1 MIIKFD
7 PYFFKYTS
15 FQETI
20 EVKGDS
26 LRAVLESLLNDY
38 PQLHVFLV
46 ADNGKEADKTSF
58 KLNGEYITDVK
69 EIHRKVSS
77 GDVLEVGCDVPY
89 GENGAGKIIAGVII
103 AVVGAVYQQPYLVGF
118 GISLALGGVGEL
130 VAGQPSLPT
139 FDSGTNTS
147 STYTFSG
154 IRNTTVL
161 GTPIGIVYGTH
172 RVGGHILNAYNDV
185 IGVNTTGNS
194 SWLRTQVGLCEG
206 EIQYIE
212 PKSIEI
218 NNRSISTFPESD
230 IGVLY
235 RLGTK
240 FQTAPDSQLVV
251 SDDATSTVV
260 PVIRTFDLL
269 PNPPGLY
276 LEREYTLES
285 AATSLDV
292 YIGAFVGTYP
302 DQRDE
307 VFHIYWKEA
316 SSSEDY
322 INKVGP
328 IPIPRRGWDDKQYV
342 YLDPVKA
349 TIVFPTTGMYKIK
362 VVTAKWS
369 TQYYNGAV
377 GPVSYEGL
385 IEYPYY
391 PTDRHPVPSTPTLTL
406 DGYVDKYVI
415 RNSGALNTDVTSSM
429 EYFNR
434 IKNSFSYNLLVTN
447 VDDAEIGPTSDG
459 VVVST
464 STPVDALKIN
474 LAAPAIY
481 KSEKGELLDTT
492 VEIKVYWKLTEGD
505 SYSEFYPDGITKKH
519 TIVSIRGKTKSESEQ
534 TFVVPIRENGAYD
547 VKLIRVTPSNSDNLL
562 VVDNVYVKDVIEEI
576 QEQLIYPHTALL
588 GLSIKATEFISGG
601 LPTITSII
609 QGTKVQLPQF
619 YNGTRRYMSD
629 AYNGLFKAD
638 KEWTDNP
645 VWCLYD
651 LIMNERYGLKNY
663 FKISTSKLGLMKANF
678 FQMAQYCDERITPE
692 GAIITDPLSDDYES
706 ARPRFSLNIVIDQSK
721 TAIEWLTIICA
732 SMRAT
737 LYYTEGVVF
746 IDIDRPK
753 PISQLF
759 NMSNIKEY
767 VETGMSF
774 KQLPNVYEVQFNN
787 KEKDYDQD
795 TLILE
800 DPDYQLDITKEESK
814 KTLQLIGVTGEDQ
827 AKSLAKYALR
837 VGQLLTTS
845 VSFKTSTYGLLS
857 TVGDV
862 IGVQHDVPQWGF
874 GGRVVSYDT
883 ETRLITVS
891 DDVEISSDVSILYSM
906 QLVCKGKSPEIVAVT
921 PSNTGLCRT
930 FTLDTI
936 PVNTPAKDDLYIVG
950 DITNTVKPFKIVSL
964 KRDKDEVIE
973 VTCVEYLDE
982 IYTDADDITDLPIIV
997 MPNYSSL
1004 DTIKRSV
1011 KNVFVESTVY
1021 VDSTGNLKTGARVY
1035 YSKPVQLGW
1044 AGVIVYYGING
1055 VYAETPIDKTGV
1067 VTIPEITVEGEYQ
1080 FICISVYTDG
1090 TRQSIAEA
1098 LADADLTPYYTLYIT
1113 PYIDNAEFIKGVNG
1127 LQLVGQGNTTE
1138 FAGKD
1143 AKFTWRKPAVVDFSL
1158 NDLATDS
1165 ALATAT
1171 ADSWLKEYQITIKN
1185 ADGSVRHSTKVYDEH
1200 YDYKYEQNY
1209 VDGAGRPV
1217 RTFSITVIA
1226 VDRLGRESAPK
1237 TLQVT
1242 NPVPARIT

>member
-1 MIIKFD
+1 MARYIAYSGTRIIKMIIKFD

-26 LRAVLESLLNDY
+26 LRVVLESLLNDY

-58 KLNGEYITDVK
+58 KLNGEYITEVK
-69 EIHRKVSS
+69 EIHRKVGSE
-77 GDVLEVGCDVPY
+77 DILEVGCDVPY
-89 GENGAGKIIAGVII
+89 GESAVGRIIAGAALMAIGLFNW
-103 AVVGAVYQQPYLVGF
+103 GATWGPGLALMGA
-118 GISLALGGVGEL
+118 GMALGGVGEL
-130 VAGQPSLPT
+130 IAGTPSLPT
-139 FDSGTNTS
+139 FDSGNNTS
-147 STYTFSG
+147 ATYTFSG
-154 IRNTTVL
+154 IKNTTVL

-185 IGVNTTGNS
+185 IGTGAVGNT
-194 SWLRTQVGLCEG
+194 SWLRLQLGLCEG
-206 EIQYIE
+206 EIN
-212 PKSIEI
+212 SIDPNSLEI
-218 NNRSISTFPESD
+218 NGRRAYTFPSSD
-230 IGVLY
+230 IEALY
-235 RLGTK
+235 RYGSKL
-240 FQTAPDSQLVV
+240 QPAPSSALVTAV
-251 SDDATSTVV
+251 DATSVV
-260 PVIRTFDLL
+260 TPETQAIITATGWERTLETTATSVELQLSRVSL
-269 PNPPGLY
+269 PKILFISYGFRVYYKLASDASDYTKFYDFTAKYEKNNPPKKF
-276 LEREYTLES
+276 T
-285 AATSLDV
+285 V
-292 YIGAFVGTYP
+292 NFVNPG
-302 DQRDE
+302 
-307 VFHIYWKEA
+307 V
-316 SSSEDY
+316 
-322 INKVGP
+322 
-328 IPIPRRGWDDKQYV
+328 
-342 YLDPVKA
+342 
-349 TIVFPTTGMYKIK
+349 YKIK
-362 VVTAKWS
+362 VVETAMLSYEYNSWVDGVYS
-369 TQYYNGAV
+369 PEIQYIPEAFYVSKYTIQEAGTISSDT
-377 GPVSYEGL
+377 GPVMKNFNQVSNS
-385 IEYPYY
+385 
-391 PTDRHPVPSTPTLTL
+391 TD
-406 DGYVDKYVI
+406 
-415 RNSGALNTDVTSSM
+415 
-429 EYFNR
+429 
-434 IKNSFSYNLLVTN
+434 YNLLVANDTEGSISP
-447 VDDAEIGPTSDG
+447 AG
-459 VVVST
+459 VVSINGLVMTT
-464 STPVDALKIN
+464 SIPVDKVIVNFTAPVLYKSSGGDIKETSVDLKI
-474 LAAPAIY
+474 
-481 KSEKGELLDTT
+481 
-492 VEIKVYWKLTEGD
+492 YWKKTDEEFFTTHYENGTTEK
-505 SYSEFYPDGITKKH
+505 FKAATMK
-519 TIVSIRGKTKSESEQ
+519 GKTKSSLEYSVALPMSEVA
-534 TFVVPIRENGAYD
+534 TYD
-547 VKLIRVTPSNSDNLL
+547 LL
-562 VVDNVYVKDVIEEI
+562 VVRETKSNIDDLLIQDAIYVKDLVEVVNES
-576 QEQLIYPHTALL
+576 LVYPHTALM
-588 GLSIKATEFISGG
+588 GLSIKATEYISGG
-601 LPTITSII
+601 LPNVTSII
-609 QGTKVQLPQF
+609 QGTKVKVPVN
-619 YNGTRRYMSD
+619 YNGTRRYMAGSFT
-629 AYNGLFKAD
+629 GEFQPD
-638 KEWTDNP
+638 KQWTDNP

-651 LIMNERYGLKNY
+651 LITNSRYGLKDY
-663 FKISTSKLGLMKANF
+663 FKILPSKAGIMLANF
-678 FQMAQYCDERITPE
+678 YIMAQYCDARVTRE
-692 GAIITDPLSDDYES
+692 GNVITDINDPAYES

-814 KTLQLIGVTGEDQ
+814 KTLQLIGVTEENQ

-874 GGRVVSYDT
+874 GGRVVSYDV

-891 DDVEISSDVSILYSM
+891 DDVEISSDVSVLYSM
-906 QLVCKGKSPEIVAVT
+906 QLVCKGKSPEIFAVT
-921 PSNTGLCRT
+921 PSNTGICRE
-930 FTLDTI
+930 FTLDEL

-950 DITNTVKPFKIVSL
+950 DITNTIKPFKIISL

-1011 KNVFVESTVY
+1011 KNVLVESTVY

-1055 VYAETPIDKTGV
+1055 VYSETPIDKTGV
-1067 VTIPEITVEGEYQ
+1067 VNIPEITVEGEYQ

-1098 LADADLTPYYTLYIT
+1098 LRDTEFTPYYTLYIT
-1113 PYIDNAEFIKGVNG
+1113 PYIDNAEFIKGIKG

-1143 AKFTWRKPAVVDFSL
+1143 AKFTWRKPAVVDFNL

-1237 TLQVT
+1237 TLQVA

>member
-77 GDVLEVGCDVPY
+77 EDILEVGCDVPY
-89 GENGAGKIIAGVII
+89 GENGVGKIIAGVVI
-103 AVVGAVYQQPYLVGF
+103 AVVGGYLSGWNPYVVGF

-130 VAGQPSLPT
+130 IAGQPLLPT
-139 FDSGTNTS
+139 FDSGSNTS
-147 STYTFSG
+147 ATYTFSG
-154 IRNTTVL
+154 IKNTTVL

-172 RVGGHILNAYNDV
+172 RIGGHILNAYNDV
-185 IGVNTTGNS
+185 IGVGTTGNS
-194 SWLRTQVGLCEG
+194 SWLRVQIGLCEG
-206 EIQYIE
+206 EIQAID

-218 NNRSISTFPESD
+218 NNRSVNTFPESD
-230 IGVLY
+230 IGASY

-240 FQTAPDSQLVV
+240 FQTAPDSQLVIA
-251 SDDATSTVV
+251 DDATSTVV
-260 PVIRTFDLL
+260 PVIRTFDR
-269 PNPPGLY
+269 
-276 LEREYTLES
+276 LEAPTGFHLELEYTLES
-285 AATSLDV
+285 AATSVDV
-292 YIGAFVGTYP
+292 YIGAFSGTYP
-302 DQRDE
+302 DQTDE
-307 VFHIYWKEA
+307 VCYIYWKEA
-316 SSSEDY
+316 SSSDDY
-322 INKVGP
+322 SNRVGP
-328 IPIPRRGWDDKQYV
+328 VAIPRKPFNNLRA
-342 YLDPVKA
+342 YLEPTKA
-349 TIVFPTTGMYKIK
+349 NVVFPTTGMYKIK
-362 VVTAKWS
+362 VVTPKSWAGGFTEVWYD
-369 TQYYNGAV
+369 TLAAD
-377 GPVSYEGL
+377 PRFEVSRY
-385 IEYPYY
+385 
-391 PTDRHPVPSTPTLTL
+391 PVPSSAATL

-434 IKNSFSYNLLVTN
+434 VKNSFSYNLLVTN
-447 VDDAEIGPTSDG
+447 TEDSTIDPTSDG

-492 VEIKVYWKLTEGD
+492 VDIKVYWKLSTGD
-505 SYSEFYPDGITKKH
+505 SYSEFYSDGITKKH

-562 VVDNVYVKDVIEEI
+562 IVDNVYVKDVIEEI

-601 LPTITSII
+601 LPTITSVI

-651 LIMNERYGLKNY
+651 LIMNERYGLKDY
-663 FKISTSKLGLMKANF
+663 FKISSSKLGLMKANF
-678 FQMAQYCDERITPE
+678 FQMAQYCDERITPD
-692 GAIITDPLSDDYES
+692 GTLVTDPTSDDYES

-874 GGRVVSYDT
+874 GGRVVSYDA

-891 DDVEISSDVSILYSM
+891 DDVEISSDVSVLHSM

-921 PSNTGLCRT
+921 PSNMGICRE
-930 FTLDTI
+930 FTLDEI

-950 DITNTVKPFKIVSL
+950 DITNTVKPFKFVSL

-1004 DTIKRSV
+1004 DAIKRSV
-1011 KNVFVESTVY
+1011 KNVFAESTVY

-1067 VTIPEITVEGEYQ
+1067 VNIPEITVEGEYQ

-1098 LADADLTPYYTLYIT
+1098 LGDTDLTPYYTLYIT
-1113 PYIDNAEFIKGVNG
+1113 PYIDNTEFIKGVSG

-1143 AKFTWRKPAVVDFSL
+1143 AKFTWRKPAVVDFNL

-1242 NPVPARIT
+1242 NPVPARLT